1 MKLLS
6 LLGIALVV
14 LGVVALAYQGIN
26 YNRQRDVLNLGPL
39 HVTTENHQT
48 LPLPPILGGMAL
60 AAGAALLVTG
70 TRKAH

>member
-1 MKLLS
+1 MKALS

-39 HVTTENHQT
+39 HVTTETHQT

-60 AAGAALLVTG
+60 AAGAALLVMG
-70 TRKAH
+70 TRKTY